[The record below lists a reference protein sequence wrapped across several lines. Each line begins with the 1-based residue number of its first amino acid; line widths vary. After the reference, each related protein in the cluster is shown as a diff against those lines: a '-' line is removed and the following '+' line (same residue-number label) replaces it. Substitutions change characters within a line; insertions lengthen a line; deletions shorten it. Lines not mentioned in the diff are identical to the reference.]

1 MSDGVFLEWPPFIKD
16 RVKAAH
22 MRAAEVYAQLS
33 YAKRRKVGCVV
44 VKDDT
49 IIAIGYN
56 GTPPGWDNNCEG
68 PDGLTL
74 PHVIHAEQNAMDKLM
89 RGSTSSVGAAVFVT
103 TAPCFTCA
111 MRLRGAGV
119 VAVYYRDTYHDTAG
133 IDFLRKAGIY
143 VEQVDILPE

>member
-1 MSDGVFLEWPPFIKD
+1 MKERFKI
-16 RVKAAH
+16 AY

-33 YAKRRKVGCVV
+33 HAKRRQVGCVV

-56 GTPPGWDNNCEG
+56 GTPPGWDNSCEG

-89 RGSTSSVGAAVFVT
+89 RGSTSSTGAAVFVT
-103 TAPCFTCA
+103 TAPCFPCA

-119 VAVYYRDTYHDTAG
+119 TSVYYRDAYHNTDG
-133 IDFLRKAGIY
+133 IDFLAQAGIY
-143 VEQVDILPE
+143 VEQVDIQKE